1 MATKPKKPIPVE
13 MTGDEFLLWC
23 LTQEDKYELVD
34 GVPVAMWPAPPSV
47 AAKVA
52 GGSGP
57 SVTGMAG
64 ASRRHDRITS
74 NVIGLLFA
82 QLRGSGC
89 WAATSDTALRTKIK
103 RIRRPDVTVEC
114 SPADDA
120 TYEAQNPVAT
130 FEVLSPTTEK
140 TDKQVK
146 LPEYMGH
153 PKLRTIVLID
163 PKAMS
168 VLVYER
174 DESGD
179 WLGRRL
185 TTPTDEILV
194 AGTSAKLT
202 LANIYEDVLVA

>member
-1 MATKPKKPIPVE
+1 MATKPKKRIPDE

-23 LTQEDKYELVD
+23 LTQDEKYELVD
-34 GVPVAMWPAPPSV
+34 GVPVAMWPTAPS
-47 AAKVA
+47 AAKAA
-52 GGSGP
+52 GDSVP

-114 SPADDA
+114 SAPDDA

-140 TDKQVK
+140 SDKQ
-146 LPEYMGH
+146 G
-153 PKLRTIVLID
+153 
-163 PKAMS
+163 
-168 VLVYER
+168 
-174 DESGD
+174 
-179 WLGRRL
+179 
-185 TTPTDEILV
+185 
-194 AGTSAKLT
+194 
-202 LANIYEDVLVA
+202 

>member
-1 MATKPKKPIPVE
+1 MATKPKKPLPVE

-34 GVPVAMWPAPPSV
+34 GVPVAMWQPPSA

-52 GGSGP
+52 GGSVS

-74 NVIGLLFA
+74 NVIVSIGS
-82 QLRGSGC
+82 QLRGTGC

-114 SPADDA
+114 SPPDDA

-130 FEVLSPTTEK
+130 FEVLSPTTER

-163 PKAMS
+163 PKSMS
-168 VLVYER
+168 VQVYER
-174 DESGD
+174 AADGD

-185 TTPTDEILV
+185 TTPTDEILI

-202 LANIYEDVLVA
+202 LADIYEDVLTA